1 MKKILGAAVALSL
14 IGSAAFADI
23 TVSGRGYVETQ
34 VFNYK
39 TDAAGKNGETKLF
52 DNWDTG
58 DSDVFISG
66 DIGGKA
72 GAMLNIDFG
81 SVANGISVDTTKK
94 TISGSWI
101 GDWNVWIKPL
111 DFLTIKAS
119 NEANR
124 VANRYNSIIDKTE
137 SKWGTL
143 SIYNYNED
151 GNISGLNYKDAN
163 DDDSFKG
170 YQVNMDFGV
179 VKVDLGFNSGLY
191 GNSFE
196 AASMRFGD
204 KAPYTLPAGI
214 GEKDVDYSFVGTG
227 ARVIVPVEG
236 LLNLDAFFKMKYDAY
251 SYNKEGVDAYDK
263 YLWAKF
269 GVIADIVAIDNM
281 GLAIGYIGDLKN
293 RDVHATYNDMDV
305 TEILGKSDSIFMNAV
320 DVRFQY
326 NMDKMGFAL
335 HNNATFGENVFANK
349 TNLGFMYG
357 LTDAA
362 TLFVEVQNY
371 LAKLENVRFVTKAGE
386 VDTLADVVTVYPRF
400 AFGIAE
406 GVTLKT
412 GLRADFGLTEDFKQ
426 LEIALPLSMEVIF

>member
-1 MKKILGAAVALSL
+1 MKKILGAAAALSL

-39 TDAAGKNGETKLF
+39 TDAAGKDGETRLF
-52 DNWDTG
+52 DNWDTD
-58 DSDVFISG
+58 DSDVFVSG

-72 GAMLNIDFG
+72 GAMLNIDF
-81 SVANGISVDTTKK
+81 AAAK
-94 TISGSWI
+94 TGGPLGV

-151 GNISGLNYKDAN
+151 GSISGLNYKDAN

-179 VKVDLGFNSGLY
+179 VKVDLGFNKAIQENG
-191 GNSFE
+191 F
-196 AASMRFGD
+196 AASSMFFGKD
-204 KAPYTLPAGI
+204 EKEI
-214 GEKDVDYSFVGTG
+214 GAG
-227 ARVIVPVEG
+227 ARVVVPVEG
-236 LLNLDAFFKMKYDAY
+236 LLNVDALFKMYMNDDVTNMTFGAI
-251 SYNKEGVDAYDK
+251 VD
-263 YLWAKF
+263 
-269 GVIADIVAIDNM
+269 VVAIDNM
-281 GLAIGYIGDLKN
+281 GLAVGYIGHTNDGDL
-293 RDVHATYNDMDV
+293 T
-305 TEILGKSDSIFMNAV
+305 SAV

-400 AFGIAE
+400 AFGMKASHSRQVCAQIS
-406 GVTLKT
+406 V
-412 GLRADFGLTEDFKQ
+412 
-426 LEIALPLSMEVIF
+426 

>member
-1 MKKILGAAVALSL
+1 MKKILGAAAALSL

-23 TVSGRGYVETQ
+23 TVSGRGYVETE

-39 TDAAGKNGETKLF
+39 TDAAGKNGTTKLF

-81 SVANGISVDTTKK
+81 SVANGVTTSTNIDWNKIENKDEEYISSLLKDGVPGTL
-94 TISGSWI
+94 SGSWI

-143 SIYNYNED
+143 N
-151 GNISGLNYKDAN
+151 GGYKDGAS
-163 DDDSFKG
+163 DDDSFIG
-170 YQVNMDFGV
+170 YQVNMDFSV
-179 VKVDLGFNSGLY
+179 VKVDLGFNKAIQSNG
-191 GNSFE
+191 F
-196 AASMRFGD
+196 AASSMEFAD
-204 KAPYTLPAGI
+204 NKTEI
-214 GEKDVDYSFVGTG
+214 GAG
-227 ARVIVPVEG
+227 ARVVVPVEG
-236 LLNLDAFFKMKYDAY
+236 LLNVDALFKMYMNDEAGDDA
-251 SYNKEGVDAYDK
+251 DK
-263 YLWAKF
+263 TNMTF
-269 GVIADIVAIDNM
+269 GAIDDVVAIDNM
-281 GLAIGYIGDLKN
+281 GLAIGYIG
-293 RDVHATYNDMDV
+293 H
-305 TEILGKSDSIFMNAV
+305 SDSEKGNAAKLTSAV

-335 HNNATFGENVFANK
+335 HNNATFGEKKFYDK
-349 TNLGFMYG
+349 LNLGFMYG

-362 TLFVEVQNY
+362 TLFVEVQNWMDASDSDA
-371 LAKLENVRFVTKAGE
+371 LKDIL
-386 VDTLADVVTVYPRF
+386 TVYPRF

-412 GLRADFGLTEDFKQ
+412 GLRADFGVTEYDKT
-426 LEIALPLSMEVIF
+426 LAIALPLSMEVIF

>member
-1 MKKILGAAVALSL
+1 MKKILCAAAALSL

-23 TVSGRGYVETQ
+23 TISGRGYVETQ
-34 VFNYK
+34 VFNYTK
-39 TDAAGKNGETKLF
+39 GEGTSLF
-52 DNWDTG
+52 SNWDTD

-72 GAMLNIDFG
+72 GAMLNIDFKN
-81 SVANGISVDTTKK
+81 AKN
-94 TISGSWI
+94 SGNLAV

-137 SKWGTL
+137 SKWGILQGT
-143 SIYNYNED
+143 YND
-151 GNISGLNYKDAN
+151 GAS

-191 GNSFE
+191 DNVFV
-196 AASMRFGD
+196 ADSMRFG
-204 KAPYTLPAGI
+204 YTGEIDVSKEATDVVAVLGFEEYSVNATASGKNDII
-214 GEKDVDYSFVGTG
+214 GAG
-227 ARVIVPVEG
+227 ARVVVPVEG
-236 LLNLDAFFKMKYDAY
+236 LLNLDAFFKIKYENNADSKINSIAVLDKDGKTVENIPDAVLDIKKI
-251 SYNKEGVDAYDK
+251 SFSRKVFSG
-263 YLWAKF
+263 KF
-269 GVIADIVAIDNM
+269 GVIADIVALDNM
-281 GLAIGYIGDLKN
+281 GLAIGYIGDFTN
-293 RDVHATYNDMDV
+293 TSVGVA
-305 TEILGKSDSIFMNAV
+305 EESIDSNTFMNAV

-335 HNNATFGENVFANK
+335 HNNATFGEEKFYDK
-349 TNLGFMYG
+349 LNLGFMYG

-362 TLFVEVQNY
+362 TLFVEVQNWMDATNSDA
-371 LAKLENVRFVTKAGE
+371 LK
-386 VDTLADVVTVYPRF
+386 DIVTVYPRF

-412 GLRADFGLTEDFKQ
+412 GLRADFGVTEYDDTMA
-426 LEIALPLSMEVIF
+426 IALPLSMEVIF

>member
-1 MKKILGAAVALSL
+1 MKKILGAAAALSL

-39 TDAAGKNGETKLF
+39 TDAAGKNGTTKLF

-81 SVANGISVDTTKK
+81 PVANGY
-94 TISGSWI
+94 TISPTLVDGKYSVGAGWI

-143 SIYNYNED
+143 VIGD
-151 GNISGLNYKDAN
+151 TGADLNYKDAN

-179 VKVDLGFNSGLY
+179 VKVDLGFNKGIQANNFVASSMAF
-191 GNSFE
+191 GNNLTE
-196 AASMRFGD
+196 
-204 KAPYTLPAGI
+204 I
-214 GEKDVDYSFVGTG
+214 GTG
-227 ARVIVPVEG
+227 ARVVVPVEG
-236 LLNLDAFFKMKYDAY
+236 LLNVDAFFKMYMNDVADDTKDA
-251 SYNKEGVDAYDK
+251 NNMT
-263 YLWAKF
+263 F
-269 GVIADIVAIDNM
+269 GAIVDIVAIDNM
-281 GLAIGYIGDLKN
+281 GLAIGYIGHSEK
-293 RDVHATYNDMDV
+293 A
-305 TEILGKSDSIFMNAV
+305 GKGDTTLTSAV

-335 HNNATFGENVFANK
+335 HNNATFGEKKFADK
-349 TNLGFMYG
+349 LNLGFMYG

-371 LAKLENVRFVTKAGE
+371 LANFNDATVKDGKVA
-386 VDTLADVVTVYPRF
+386 DWLADVVTVYPRF

>member
-1 MKKILGAAVALSL
+1 MKKILGAAAALSL

-39 TDAAGKNGETKLF
+39 TDAAGKNGETTLF

-81 SVANGISVDTTKK
+81 SVANGFTTIP
-94 TISGSWI
+94 TIPNEKGETTIGAGWI

-143 SIYNYNED
+143 SIGERGAGGFVD
-151 GNISGLNYKDAN
+151 VGKFNYKDAN

-179 VKVDLGFNSGLY
+179 VKVDLGFNKDIQKNG
-191 GNSFE
+191 F
-196 AASMRFGD
+196 AASSMAFGNNL
-204 KAPYTLPAGI
+204 TEI
-214 GEKDVDYSFVGTG
+214 GTG

-236 LLNLDAFFKMKYDAY
+236 LLNVDAFFKMYMNDVANDA
-251 SYNKEGVDAYDK
+251 EDANNMT
-263 YLWAKF
+263 F
-269 GVIADIVAIDNM
+269 GAIVDIVAIDNM
-281 GLAIGYIGDLKN
+281 GLAIGYIGHSDK
-293 RDVHATYNDMDV
+293 A
-305 TEILGKSDSIFMNAV
+305 GKGDTTLTSAV

-335 HNNATFGENVFANK
+335 HNNATFGEKKFADK
-349 TNLGFMYG
+349 LNLGFMYG

-371 LAKLENVRFVTKAGE
+371 LANFNDGTVKDGKVA
-386 VDTLADVVTVYPRF
+386 DWLADVVTVYPRF

>member
-34 VFNYK
+34 VFNY
-39 TDAAGKNGETKLF
+39 TKGTGTSLF
-52 DNWDTG
+52 GNWDTG
-58 DSDVFISG
+58 DSDVFVSG

-81 SVANGISVDTTKK
+81 SVANGISVDTDEK

-137 SKWGTL
+137 SKWGVL
-143 SIYNYNED
+143 GHAVGSDSGNYNV
-151 GNISGLNYKDAN
+151 AA

-179 VKVDLGFNSGLY
+179 VKVDLGFNKDIQKNG
-191 GNSFE
+191 FA
-196 AASMRFGD
+196 AASMVFDGSAD
-204 KAPYTLPAGI
+204 KTAELSAHKYNEI
-214 GEKDVDYSFVGTG
+214 GVG
-227 ARVIVPVEG
+227 ARVVVPVEG
-236 LLNLDAFFKMKYDAY
+236 LLNVDALFKMYMKDTNLVNNAGDEM
-251 SYNKEGVDAYDK
+251 NMTFGAIVD
-263 YLWAKF
+263 
-269 GVIADIVAIDNM
+269 VVAIDNM
-281 GLAIGYIGDLKN
+281 GLAIGYIGHSNSKN
-293 RDVHATYNDMDV
+293 
-305 TEILGKSDSIFMNAV
+305 GSDTTLTSAV

-335 HNNATFGENVFANK
+335 HNNATFDKTIFADK
-349 TNLGFMYG
+349 LNLGFMYG

-362 TLFVEVQNY
+362 TLFVEVQN
-371 LAKLENVRFVTKAGE
+371 LMEQP
-386 VDTLADVVTVYPRF
+386 DVGDLGDVLTVYPRF

-412 GLRADFGLTEDFKQ
+412 GLRADFGIVNDDTLA
-426 LEIALPLSMEVIF
+426 IALPLSMEVIF

>member
-1 MKKILGAAVALSL
+1 M
-14 IGSAAFADI
+14 
-23 TVSGRGYVETQ
+23 
-34 VFNYK
+34 
-39 TDAAGKNGETKLF
+39 
-52 DNWDTG
+52 
-58 DSDVFISG
+58 FISG

-81 SVANGISVDTTKK
+81 SVANGFNFTKVDLENGDIPVDNKGNV
-94 TISGSWI
+94 IGSAGWI

-143 SIYNYNED
+143 VIGGTGAD
-151 GNISGLNYKDAN
+151 LNYKDAN

-179 VKVDLGFNSGLY
+179 VKVDLGFNKAIQENG
-191 GNSFE
+191 FV
-196 AASMRFGD
+196 ASSMKFD
-204 KAPYTLPAGI
+204 NNETEI
-214 GEKDVDYSFVGTG
+214 GAG
-227 ARVIVPVEG
+227 ARVVVPVEG
-236 LLNLDAFFKMKYDAY
+236 LLNVDALFKMYMKNVDGTDSGDAT
-251 SYNKEGVDAYDK
+251 KMTFGAIVD
-263 YLWAKF
+263 
-269 GVIADIVAIDNM
+269 VVAIDNM
-281 GLAIGYIGDLKN
+281 GLAVGYIGRTNDGDL
-293 RDVHATYNDMDV
+293 T
-305 TEILGKSDSIFMNAV
+305 SAV

-335 HNNATFGENVFANK
+335 HNNATFGEKKFADK
-349 TNLGFMYG
+349 LNLGFMYG

-371 LAKLENVRFVTKAGE
+371 LANFNDGIFKDGKVA
-386 VDTLADVVTVYPRF
+386 DWLADVVTVYPRF

>member
-23 TVSGRGYVETQ
+23 TVSGRGYVETH
-34 VFNYK
+34 VFNY
-39 TDAAGKNGETKLF
+39 TKKDGANDGTTSLF
-52 DNWDTG
+52 GNWDTG

-81 SVANGISVDTTKK
+81 PVASSTTLV
-94 TISGSWI
+94 I

-137 SKWGTL
+137 SKWGVL
-143 SIYNYNED
+143 GHAVGSDWGNYNV
-151 GNISGLNYKDAN
+151 AA

-179 VKVDLGFNSGLY
+179 VKVDLGFNKAIQENG
-191 GNSFE
+191 F
-196 AASMRFGD
+196 AASSMEFAD
-204 KAPYTLPAGI
+204 NKTEI
-214 GEKDVDYSFVGTG
+214 GAG
-227 ARVIVPVEG
+227 ARVVVPVEG
-236 LLNLDAFFKMKYDAY
+236 LLNVDALFKMYMKNVDGIDSGDAT
-251 SYNKEGVDAYDK
+251 KMTFGAIVD
-263 YLWAKF
+263 
-269 GVIADIVAIDNM
+269 VVAIDNM
-281 GLAIGYIGDLKN
+281 GLAIGYIGHSN
-293 RDVHATYNDMDV
+293 SEN
-305 TEILGKSDSIFMNAV
+305 GSDTTLTSAV

-335 HNNATFGENVFANK
+335 HNNATFDKTIFADK
-349 TNLGFMYG
+349 LNLGFMYG

-362 TLFVEVQNY
+362 TLFVEVQN
-371 LAKLENVRFVTKAGE
+371 LMTQPDGGDLG
-386 VDTLADVVTVYPRF
+386 DVLTVYPRF

-412 GLRADFGLTEDFKQ
+412 GLRADFGIVNNDSVA
-426 LEIALPLSMEVIF
+426 IALPLSMEVIF

>member
-23 TVSGRGYVETQ
+23 TVSGRGYVETN
-34 VFNYK
+34 VFNYTK
-39 TDAAGKNGETKLF
+39 KNGANDGTTTLF
-52 DNWDTG
+52 DKWDTG

-143 SIYNYNED
+143 VIEGSDATEP
-151 GNISGLNYKDAN
+151 LNYKDAN

-179 VKVDLGFNSGLY
+179 VKVDLGFNKGIQANNFVASSMAF
-191 GNSFE
+191 GNNLTE
-196 AASMRFGD
+196 
-204 KAPYTLPAGI
+204 I
-214 GEKDVDYSFVGTG
+214 GTG
-227 ARVIVPVEG
+227 ARVVVPVEG
-236 LLNLDAFFKMKYDAY
+236 LLNVDAFFKMYMNDVADDTKDA
-251 SYNKEGVDAYDK
+251 NNMT
-263 YLWAKF
+263 F
-269 GVIADIVAIDNM
+269 GAIVDIVAIDNM
-281 GLAIGYIGDLKN
+281 GLAIGYIGHSDK
-293 RDVHATYNDMDV
+293 A
-305 TEILGKSDSIFMNAV
+305 GKGDTTLTSAV

>member
-1 MKKILGAAVALSL
+1 MKKILGAAAALSL

-39 TDAAGKNGETKLF
+39 TDAAGKDGETRLF
-52 DNWDTG
+52 DNWNTD
-58 DSDVFISG
+58 DSDVFVSG

-72 GAMLNIDFG
+72 GAMLNIDF
-81 SVANGISVDTTKK
+81 AAAK
-94 TISGSWI
+94 TGGPLGV

-151 GNISGLNYKDAN
+151 GSISGLNYKDAN

-179 VKVDLGFNSGLY
+179 VKVDLGFNKAIQENG
-191 GNSFE
+191 F
-196 AASMRFGD
+196 AASSMFFGKD
-204 KAPYTLPAGI
+204 EKEI
-214 GEKDVDYSFVGTG
+214 GAG
-227 ARVIVPVEG
+227 ARVVVPVEG
-236 LLNLDAFFKMKYDAY
+236 LLNVDALFKMYMNDDVTNMTFGAI
-251 SYNKEGVDAYDK
+251 VD
-263 YLWAKF
+263 
-269 GVIADIVAIDNM
+269 VVAIDNM
-281 GLAIGYIGDLKN
+281 GLAVGYIGHTNDGDL
-293 RDVHATYNDMDV
+293 T
-305 TEILGKSDSIFMNAV
+305 SAV

>member
-23 TVSGRGYVETQ
+23 TVSGRGYVETH

-39 TDAAGKNGETKLF
+39 TDTAGENGTTRLF

-81 SVANGISVDTTKK
+81 PVSSSTTLA
-94 TISGSWI
+94 I

-143 SIYNYNED
+143 VIGGTGAD
-151 GNISGLNYKDAN
+151 LNYKDAN

-170 YQVNMDFGV
+170 YQVNMDFGI
-179 VKVDLGFNSGLY
+179 VKVDLGFNKAIQSNG
-191 GNSFE
+191 F
-196 AASMRFGD
+196 AASSMTFGNNL
-204 KAPYTLPAGI
+204 TEI
-214 GEKDVDYSFVGTG
+214 GTG
-227 ARVIVPVEG
+227 ARVVVPVEG
-236 LLNLDAFFKMKYDAY
+236 LLNVDAFFKMYMNDVADDTQDA
-251 SYNKEGVDAYDK
+251 NNMT
-263 YLWAKF
+263 F
-269 GVIADIVAIDNM
+269 GAIVDIVAIDNM
-281 GLAIGYIGDLKN
+281 GLAIGYIGHSDK
-293 RDVHATYNDMDV
+293 A
-305 TEILGKSDSIFMNAV
+305 GKGDTTLTSAV

-335 HNNATFGENVFANK
+335 HNNATFNNDRFANK

-371 LAKLENVRFVTKAGE
+371 LANFNDATVKDGKVA
-386 VDTLADVVTVYPRF
+386 DWLADVVTVYPRF

>member
-1 MKKILGAAVALSL
+1 MKKILGAAAALSL

-23 TVSGRGYVETQ
+23 TVSGRGYVETH

-39 TDAAGKNGETKLF
+39 TDDAGKNGETKLF

-81 SVANGISVDTTKK
+81 QASQGNAGLL
-94 TISGSWI
+94 I

-143 SIYNYNED
+143 VVYD
-151 GNISGLNYKDAN
+151 DKGWNYKDAN
-163 DDDSFKG
+163 DDDSFIG

-179 VKVDLGFNSGLY
+179 VKVDLGFNKDIQANKFASSSMKF
-191 GNSFE
+191 GNNTTE
-196 AASMRFGD
+196 
-204 KAPYTLPAGI
+204 I
-214 GEKDVDYSFVGTG
+214 GTG

-236 LLNLDAFFKMKYDAY
+236 LLNVDAFFKMYMNDVADDTKDA
-251 SYNKEGVDAYDK
+251 NNMT
-263 YLWAKF
+263 F
-269 GVIADIVAIDNM
+269 GAIVDIVAIDNM
-281 GLAIGYIGDLKN
+281 GLAIGYIGHSDK
-293 RDVHATYNDMDV
+293 A
-305 TEILGKSDSIFMNAV
+305 GKGDTTLLSAV

-335 HNNATFGENVFANK
+335 HNNATFGEKMGFNGFANK

-362 TLFVEVQNY
+362 TLFVEAQNY
-371 LAKLENVRFVTKAGE
+371 MLK
-386 VDTLADVVTVYPRF
+386 VDGVDDIADVITVYPRF

-412 GLRADFGLTEDFKQ
+412 GLRADFGVTDIFKQ
-426 LEIALPLSMEVIF
+426 VEIALPLSMEVIF

>member
-23 TVSGRGYVETQ
+23 TVSGRGYVETH

-39 TDAAGKNGETKLF
+39 TDTAGENGTTKLF

-81 SVANGISVDTTKK
+81 SVAAGTSKTATIGLDDFGLKDKKVEYTT
-94 TISGSWI
+94 INGSWI

-143 SIYNYNED
+143 VIGGTGAD
-151 GNISGLNYKDAN
+151 LNYKDAN

-179 VKVDLGFNSGLY
+179 VKVDLGFNKAIQENG
-191 GNSFE
+191 F
-196 AASMRFGD
+196 AASSMEFAD
-204 KAPYTLPAGI
+204 NKTEI
-214 GEKDVDYSFVGTG
+214 GAG
-227 ARVIVPVEG
+227 ARVVVPVEG
-236 LLNLDAFFKMKYDAY
+236 LLNVDALFKMYMKNVDGTDSGDAT
-251 SYNKEGVDAYDK
+251 KMTFGAIVD
-263 YLWAKF
+263 
-269 GVIADIVAIDNM
+269 VVAIDNM
-281 GLAIGYIGDLKN
+281 GLAIGYIGHSN
-293 RDVHATYNDMDV
+293 SEN
-305 TEILGKSDSIFMNAV
+305 GSDTTLTSAV

-335 HNNATFGENVFANK
+335 HNNATFNNDRFANK

-371 LAKLENVRFVTKAGE
+371 LANFNDATVKDGKAA
-386 VDTLADVVTVYPRF
+386 DWLADVVTVYPRF

>member
-1 MKKILGAAVALSL
+1 MKKILGAAAALSL

-39 TDAAGKNGETKLF
+39 TDPAGKNGETKLF

-81 SVANGISVDTTKK
+81 SVANGYSLVDDKGNDIEKIT
-94 TISGSWI
+94 GGWI

-143 SIYNYNED
+143 VIGGTGAD
-151 GNISGLNYKDAN
+151 LNYKDAN

-196 AASMRFGD
+196 ASSMRFGD

-263 YLWAKF
+263 YLRAKF

-281 GLAIGYIGDLKN
+281 GLAIGYIGDLTN

-305 TEILGKSDSIFMNAV
+305 TEMLGKSDSIFMNAV

-335 HNNATFGENVFANK
+335 HNNATFGEKVFADK
-349 TNLGFMYG
+349 LNLGFMYG

-371 LAKLENVRFVTKAGE
+371 LAKIPTYDDKEKE
-386 VDTLADVVTVYPRF
+386 VDWLADVVTVYPRF

-412 GLRADFGLTEDFKQ
+412 GLRADFGLTDDFKQ

>member
-1 MKKILGAAVALSL
+1 MKKILGAAAALSL

-23 TVSGRGYVETQ
+23 TVSGRGYVETH
-34 VFNYK
+34 VFNY
-39 TDAAGKNGETKLF
+39 TKKDGANDGTTSLF
-52 DNWDTG
+52 GNWDTG

-72 GAMLNIDFG
+72 GAMMNIDFAAASTGG
-81 SVANGISVDTTKK
+81 SLA
-94 TISGSWI
+94 I

-143 SIYNYNED
+143 VVYD
-151 GNISGLNYKDAN
+151 DKGNFNYKDAN

-179 VKVDLGFNSGLY
+179 VKVDLGFNADIQKNEFCVTKD
-191 GNSFE
+191 GNGN
-196 AASMRFGD
+196 RI
-204 KAPYTLPAGI
+204 PAMTFNDAETTI
-214 GEKDVDYSFVGTG
+214 GFG

-236 LLNLDAFFKMKYDAY
+236 LLNVDALFKMYMKDDKTIA
-251 SYNKEGVDAYDK
+251 NADETNITFGAIVD
-263 YLWAKF
+263 
-269 GVIADIVAIDNM
+269 VVAIDNM
-281 GLAIGYIGDLKN
+281 GLAIGYIGHSDKKW
-293 RDVHATYNDMDV
+293 DTDTY
-305 TEILGKSDSIFMNAV
+305 LQSAV

-335 HNNATFGENVFANK
+335 HNNATFGEKWGFNGFANK

-362 TLFVEVQNY
+362 TLFVEAQNY
-371 LAKLENVRFVTKAGE
+371 MVK
-386 VDTLADVVTVYPRF
+386 VDGVDDIADVITVYPRF

-412 GLRADFGLTEDFKQ
+412 GLRADFGVTDIFKQ
-426 LEIALPLSMEVIF
+426 VEIALPLSMEVIF

>member
-23 TVSGRGYVETQ
+23 TVSGRGYVETE
-34 VFNYK
+34 VFNYTK
-39 TDAAGKNGETKLF
+39 GSGTSLFGNWNTD
-52 DNWDTG
+52 
-58 DSDVFISG
+58 DSDVFVSG

-72 GAMLNIDFG
+72 GAMLNIDFKN
-81 SVANGISVDTTKK
+81 AKN
-94 TISGSWI
+94 SGNLAV

-137 SKWGTL
+137 SKWGVL
-143 SIYNYNED
+143 GYAVGDEENYNV
-151 GNISGLNYKDAN
+151 AA

-179 VKVDLGFNSGLY
+179 VKVDLGFNKDIQKNG
-191 GNSFE
+191 FA
-196 AASMRFGD
+196 AASMVFDGSAD
-204 KAPYTLPAGI
+204 KTDELSAHKYNEI
-214 GEKDVDYSFVGTG
+214 GVG
-227 ARVIVPVEG
+227 ARVVVPVEG
-236 LLNLDAFFKMKYDAY
+236 LLNVDALFKMYMKDTNLDNNAGDEM
-251 SYNKEGVDAYDK
+251 NITFGAIVD
-263 YLWAKF
+263 
-269 GVIADIVAIDNM
+269 VVAIENM
-281 GLAIGYIGDLKN
+281 GLAIGYIGHSEDDTL
-293 RDVHATYNDMDV
+293 A
-305 TEILGKSDSIFMNAV
+305 SAV

-335 HNNATFGENVFANK
+335 HNNATFDKTIFADK
-349 TNLGFMYG
+349 LNLGFMYG

-362 TLFVEVQNY
+362 TLFVEVQN
-371 LAKLENVRFVTKAGE
+371 LMKQSDGSDLG
-386 VDTLADVVTVYPRF
+386 DVLTVYPRF

-412 GLRADFGLTEDFKQ
+412 GLRADFGIVKDDTLA
-426 LEIALPLSMEVIF
+426 IALPLSMEVIF

>member
-1 MKKILGAAVALSL
+1 MFV
-14 IGSAAFADI
+14 
-23 TVSGRGYVETQ
+23 
-34 VFNYK
+34 
-39 TDAAGKNGETKLF
+39 
-52 DNWDTG
+52 
-58 DSDVFISG
+58 SG

-81 SVANGISVDTTKK
+81 QAFQGNAALL
-94 TISGSWI
+94 I

-151 GNISGLNYKDAN
+151 GSISGLNYKDAN

-179 VKVDLGFNSGLY
+179 VKVDLGFNKAIQSNG
-191 GNSFE
+191 F
-196 AASMRFGD
+196 AASSMEFAD
-204 KAPYTLPAGI
+204 NKTEI
-214 GEKDVDYSFVGTG
+214 GAG
-227 ARVIVPVEG
+227 ARVVVPVEG
-236 LLNLDAFFKMKYDAY
+236 LLNVDALFKMYMKDDKTIA
-251 SYNKEGVDAYDK
+251 NADETNITFGAIVD
-263 YLWAKF
+263 
-269 GVIADIVAIDNM
+269 VVAIDNM
-281 GLAIGYIGDLKN
+281 GLAIGYIGHSN
-293 RDVHATYNDMDV
+293 SEN
-305 TEILGKSDSIFMNAV
+305 GSDTTLTSAV

-335 HNNATFGENVFANK
+335 HNNATFGKNEFANK

>member
-34 VFNYK
+34 VFNY
-39 TDAAGKNGETKLF
+39 TKDHGSNDGTTTLF
-52 DNWDTG
+52 SNWDTG

-72 GAMLNIDFG
+72 GAMMNIDFG
-81 SVANGISVDTTKK
+81 PVASSTTLA
-94 TISGSWI
+94 I

-143 SIYNYNED
+143 IGSYAD
-151 GNISGLNYKDAN
+151 GAN

-179 VKVDLGFNSGLY
+179 VKVDLGFNADIQK
-191 GNSFE
+191 NEFCVTKDDN
-196 AASMRFGD
+196 D
-204 KAPYTLPAGI
+204 KRIPAMTFSDDKTEI
-214 GEKDVDYSFVGTG
+214 GFG
-227 ARVIVPVEG
+227 ARVVVPVEG
-236 LLNLDAFFKMKYDAY
+236 LLNVDALFKMYMND
-251 SYNKEGVDAYDK
+251 DK
-263 YLWAKF
+263 NNDDNDKTNMTF
-269 GVIADIVAIDNM
+269 GAIVDIVAIDNM
-281 GLAIGYIGDLKN
+281 GLAIGYIGHSEDDTL
-293 RDVHATYNDMDV
+293 T
-305 TEILGKSDSIFMNAV
+305 SAV

-335 HNNATFGENVFANK
+335 HNNATFGKIAVLDAANFGSDVVLIK
-349 TNLGFMYG
+349 TNLGFLYS
-357 LTDAA
+357 LTDSVNFYA
-362 TLFVEVQNY
+362 EVQNM
-371 LAKLENVRFVTKAGE
+371 LDMSNSDIVRDKI
-386 VDTLADVVTVYPRF
+386 TVYPRF
-400 AFGIAE
+400 QFAFGESNAL
-406 GVTLKT
+406 LKT
-412 GLRADFGLTEDFKQ
+412 GLKAGFGVSNDDSLD
-426 LEIALPLSMEVIF
+426 IALPISMEVFF